1 MKEIIIKEIRKIANF
16 DLRSYKMLV
25 EKFGESDILMIF
37 KSMLNE
43 CNDNER
49 RDLINKYSSAYLTI
63 ELSDMNIDKSTYF
76 LLSDRYGEK
85 NVIKYFN
92 DLLEFSDD
100 KYEVKKKY
108 ETIYSYVSK
117 EEIFIDDSEENEED
131 KNCCYVNDDLRMY
144 FNEIGKIPLLSHDE
158 EKYYFTRRT
167 WRWKNIYC
175 QETCLFHYRCK
186 KS

>member
-25 EKFGESDILMIF
+25 KKFGESDILMIF

-100 KYEVKKKY
+100 KDEVKKKY
-108 ETIYSYVSK
+108 EAIYSYV
-117 EEIFIDDSEENEED
+117 
-131 KNCCYVNDDLRMY
+131 
-144 FNEIGKIPLLSHDE
+144 
-158 EKYYFTRRT
+158 
-167 WRWKNIYC
+167 
-175 QETCLFHYRCK
+175 
-186 KS
+186 